1 METIIQWV
9 THYGYVGI
17 FSLLMLGVVGIPVPD
32 EILLIFAG
40 YLVMKGDLAF
50 WPTLAAA
57 GVGAA
62 VGLTIS
68 YTLGRTLGLY
78 LVDRVGP
85 VVHVTPERLDKA
97 RRWFERTGRWGLM
110 VGCFVPGFR
119 HLMAYLAGTTRL
131 TLRTFALFAY
141 SGAVFWVLTFV
152 TVGRYL
158 GEEWKHASHMIHRG
172 LLLLSLVV
180 MTGLAVGLLVSYAQK
195 RSRR

>member
-1 METIIQWV
+1 M
-9 THYGYVGI
+9 
-17 FSLLMLGVVGIPVPD
+17 
-32 EILLIFAG
+32 
-40 YLVMKGDLAF
+40 
-50 WPTLAAA
+50 A
-57 GVGAA
+57 GVDVTGDERVHHACSRWR
-62 VGLTIS
+62 VRVTWPDGWERP
-68 YTLGRTLGLY
+68 LGIHAGSAGEP
-78 LVDRVGP
+78 VDRVGP
-85 VVHVTPERLDKA
+85 VVHVTPERLDQA